1 MSKPTTLRPS
11 FSLVLYVVVAVMSVI
26 ALAYCLVIP
35 EARDSFAKVA
45 PIPLL
50 MLGCGWVLLAA
61 PKLVISSEAVTV
73 HNPLVTTR
81 VPLGRI
87 DEIETRHGF
96 VMHTSEGKV
105 QAWAAPPPDRLR
117 SMRHFEQKL
126 TRGDGFQDPRIARD
140 KFGQLPSSAAPG
152 TLSGDAAITV
162 RHHAADASTEP
173 ITRRVNVVNIV
184 VLVVTAVG
192 IALTLV
198 LG

>member
-96 VMHTSEGKV
+96 VMHTSEG
-105 QAWAAPPPDRLR
+105 
-117 SMRHFEQKL
+117 
-126 TRGDGFQDPRIARD
+126 
-140 KFGQLPSSAAPG
+140 
-152 TLSGDAAITV
+152 LSLI
-162 RHHAADASTEP
+162 H
-173 ITRRVNVVNIV
+173 I
-184 VLVVTAVG
+184 
-192 IALTLV
+192 
-198 LG
+198 